1 MTIHQMKQHFNQPRL
16 LIIGC
21 GDVGQR
27 MLPILVKSHKVYVLT
42 SQTEKLPLFRQA
54 GAHPIHGNLDDSS
67 TLHRLS
73 QIADTVL
80 HLAPPNPNGLSD
92 LRTKSLIQ
100 ALSKGR
106 RVRRFIYIS
115 TTGVYGDCGGQ
126 LISETQAVQP
136 HNLRA
141 VRRVDAERQLRAWAT
156 QQGISVVILRVPGIY
171 AGNRLPVERLQK
183 GTPALIDSEDVFTN
197 HIHADDLARLTI
209 LSMYRA
215 SSQRVINACD
225 NSNLKMANYFDLVAD
240 KINLPRPPR
249 VNKETLKTMVSPQL
263 LSFMQESRRI
273 SNARLQEIGFKFLY
287 PTVQDFLEQM

>member
-1 MTIHQMKQHFNQPRL
+1 MSIHQMKQHFNQPRL

-54 GAHPIHGNLDDSS
+54 GAHPLFGNLDDQS

-73 QIADTVL
+73 QIADTVI
-80 HLAPPNPNGLSD
+80 HLAPPNPNGTTD

-106 RVRRFIYIS
+106 RVKRFIYIS

-136 HNLRA
+136 QNLRA
-141 VRRVDAERQLRAWAT
+141 VRRVDAERQLRAWAI
-156 QQGISVVILRVPGIY
+156 QQGVSVVILRVPGIY

-183 GTPALIDSEDVFTN
+183 GTPALLESEDVFTN

-225 NSNLKMANYFDLVAD
+225 NSDLKMADYFDLVAD
-240 KINLPRPPR
+240 KMNLPRPPR
-249 VNKETLKTMVSPQL
+249 VDKETLKTMVSPQL

-273 SNARLQEIGFKFLY
+273 SNDRLQEIGFQFLY
-287 PTVQDFLEQM
+287 PTVQDFLVQL

>member
-1 MTIHQMKQHFNQPRL
+1 MKQHFNQPRL

-54 GAHPIHGNLDDSS
+54 GAHPLFGNLDDQS

-73 QIADTVL
+73 QIADTVI
-80 HLAPPNPNGLSD
+80 HLAPPNPNGTTD

-106 RVRRFIYIS
+106 RVKRFIYIS

-136 HNLRA
+136 QNLRA
-141 VRRVDAERQLRAWAT
+141 VRRVDAERQLRAWAIKL
-156 QQGISVVILRVPGIY
+156 GVSVVILRVPGIY
-171 AGNRLPVERLQK
+171 AGNRLPVDRLQK
-183 GTPALIDSEDVFTN
+183 GTPALLESEDVFTN

-225 NSNLKMANYFDLVAD
+225 NSDLKMADYFDLVAD
-240 KINLPRPPR
+240 KMNLPRPPR
-249 VNKETLKTMVSPQL
+249 VDKETLKTLVSPQL

-273 SNARLQEIGFKFLY
+273 SNARLQEIGFQFLY
-287 PTVQDFLEQM
+287 PTVQDFLEQL

>member
-1 MTIHQMKQHFNQPRL
+1 MSIHQMKQHFNQPRL

-54 GAHPIHGNLDDSS
+54 GAHPLFGNLDDQS
-67 TLHRLS
+67 TLNRLS
-73 QIADTVL
+73 QIADTVI
-80 HLAPPNPNGLSD
+80 HLAPPNPNGTTD
-92 LRTKSLIQ
+92 VRTKSLIQ

-136 HNLRA
+136 QNLRA
-141 VRRVDAERQLRAWAT
+141 VRRVDAERQLRAWAI
-156 QQGISVVILRVPGIY
+156 QQGVSVVILRVPGIY

-183 GTPALIDSEDVFTN
+183 GTPALLESEDVFTN

-215 SSQRVINACD
+215 SPQRVINACD
-225 NSNLKMANYFDLVAD
+225 NSDLKMADYFDLVAD
-240 KINLPRPPR
+240 KMKLPKPPR
-249 VNKETLKTMVSPQL
+249 VDKETLKAMVSPQL

-287 PTVQDFLEQM
+287 PTVQDFLDQI

>member
-1 MTIHQMKQHFNQPRL
+1 MHQMKQHFNQPRL

-54 GAHPIHGNLDDSS
+54 GAHPLFGNLDDQS

-73 QIADTVL
+73 QIADTVI
-80 HLAPPNPNGLSD
+80 HLAPPNPNGTTD
-92 LRTKSLIQ
+92 LRTKALIQ

-106 RVRRFIYIS
+106 RVKRFIYIS

-136 HNLRA
+136 QNLRA
-141 VRRVDAERQLRAWAT
+141 VRRVDAERQLRAWAV

-183 GTPALIDSEDVFTN
+183 GTPALLESEDVFTN

-225 NSNLKMANYFDLVAD
+225 NSDLKMADYFDLVAD
-240 KINLPRPPR
+240 KMNLPKPPR
-249 VNKETLKTMVSPQL
+249 VDKETLKTIVSPQL

-273 SNARLQEIGFKFLY
+273 SNARLQEIGFQFLY
-287 PTVQDFLEQM
+287 PTVQDFLEQL

>member
-1 MTIHQMKQHFNQPRL
+1 
-16 LIIGC
+16 
-21 GDVGQR
+21 

-54 GAHPIHGNLDDSS
+54 GAHPLFGNLDDQS

-73 QIADTVL
+73 QIADTVI
-80 HLAPPNPNGLSD
+80 HLAPPNPNGKTD

-106 RVRRFIYIS
+106 RVKRFIYIS

-136 HNLRA
+136 QNLRA
-141 VRRVDAERQLRAWAT
+141 VRRVDAERQLRAWAV
-156 QQGISVVILRVPGIY
+156 QQGVSVVILRVPGIY

-183 GTPALIDSEDVFTN
+183 GTPALLESEDVFTN

-225 NSNLKMANYFDLVAD
+225 DSDLKMADYFDLVAD
-240 KINLPRPPR
+240 KMNLPKPPR
-249 VNKETLKTMVSPQL
+249 VDKETLKTMVSPQL

-273 SNARLQEIGFKFLY
+273 SNTRLQEIGFQFLY
-287 PTVQDFLEQM
+287 PTVQDFLEKM

>member
-1 MTIHQMKQHFNQPRL
+1 MSMHQMKQHFNQPRL

-54 GAHPIHGNLDDSS
+54 GAHPLFGNLDDQS

-73 QIADTVL
+73 QIADTVI
-80 HLAPPNPNGLSD
+80 HLAPPNPNGTTD

-106 RVRRFIYIS
+106 RVKRFIYIS

-136 HNLRA
+136 QNLRA
-141 VRRVDAERQLRAWAT
+141 VRRVDAERQLRAWAIKL
-156 QQGISVVILRVPGIY
+156 GVSVVILRVPGIY
-171 AGNRLPVERLQK
+171 AGNRLPVDRLQK
-183 GTPALIDSEDVFTN
+183 GTPALLESEDVFTN

-225 NSNLKMANYFDLVAD
+225 NSDLKMADYFDLVAD
-240 KINLPRPPR
+240 KMNLPRPPR
-249 VNKETLKTMVSPQL
+249 VDKETLKTLVSPQL

-273 SNARLQEIGFKFLY
+273 SNARLQEIGFQFLY
-287 PTVQDFLEQM
+287 PTVQDFLEQL

>member
-1 MTIHQMKQHFNQPRL
+1 MHQMKQHFNQPRL

-54 GAHPIHGNLDDSS
+54 GAHPLFGNLDDQS

-73 QIADTVL
+73 QIADTVI
-80 HLAPPNPNGLSD
+80 HLAPPNPNGTTD

-106 RVRRFIYIS
+106 RVKRFIYIS

-136 HNLRA
+136 QNLRA
-141 VRRVDAERQLRAWAT
+141 VRRVDAERQLRAWAIKL
-156 QQGISVVILRVPGIY
+156 GVSVVILRVPGIY
-171 AGNRLPVERLQK
+171 AGNRLPVDRLQK
-183 GTPALIDSEDVFTN
+183 GTPALLESEDVFTN

-225 NSNLKMANYFDLVAD
+225 NSDLKMADYFDLVAD
-240 KINLPRPPR
+240 KMNLPRPPR
-249 VNKETLKTMVSPQL
+249 VDKETLKTMVSPQL

-273 SNARLQEIGFKFLY
+273 SNARLQEIGFQFLY
-287 PTVQDFLEQM
+287 PTVQDFLEQL

>member
-1 MTIHQMKQHFNQPRL
+1 MPMHQMKQHFNQPRL

-54 GAHPIHGNLDDSS
+54 GAHPLFGNLDDQS

-73 QIADTVL
+73 QIADTVI
-80 HLAPPNPNGLSD
+80 HLAPPNPNGKTD

-106 RVRRFIYIS
+106 RVKRFIYIS

-136 HNLRA
+136 QNLRA
-141 VRRVDAERQLRAWAT
+141 VRRVDAERQLRAWAV
-156 QQGISVVILRVPGIY
+156 QQGVSVVILRVPGIY

-183 GTPALIDSEDVFTN
+183 GTPALLESEDVFTN

-225 NSNLKMANYFDLVAD
+225 DSDLKMADYFDLVAN
-240 KINLPRPPR
+240 KMNLPKPPR
-249 VNKETLKTMVSPQL
+249 VDKETLKTMVSPQL

-273 SNARLQEIGFKFLY
+273 SNARLQEIGFQFLY
-287 PTVQDFLEQM
+287 PTVQDFLEKM

>member
-1 MTIHQMKQHFNQPRL
+1 MHQMKQHFNQPRL

-54 GAHPIHGNLDDSS
+54 GAHPLFGNLDDQS

-73 QIADTVL
+73 QIADTVI
-80 HLAPPNPNGLSD
+80 HLAPPNPNGTTD

-106 RVRRFIYIS
+106 RVKRFIYIS

-136 HNLRA
+136 QNLRA
-141 VRRVDAERQLRAWAT
+141 VRRVDAERQLRAWAIKL
-156 QQGISVVILRVPGIY
+156 GVSVVILRVPGIY
-171 AGNRLPVERLQK
+171 AGNRLPVDRLQK
-183 GTPALIDSEDVFTN
+183 GTPALLESEDVFTN

-225 NSNLKMANYFDLVAD
+225 NSDLKMADYFDLVAD
-240 KINLPRPPR
+240 KMNLPKPPR
-249 VNKETLKTMVSPQL
+249 VDKETLKTMVSPQL

-273 SNARLQEIGFKFLY
+273 SNARLQEIGFQFLY
-287 PTVQDFLEQM
+287 PTVQDFLEQL

>member
-1 MTIHQMKQHFNQPRL
+1 MHQMKQHFNQPRL

-54 GAHPIHGNLDDSS
+54 GAHPLFGNLDDQS

-73 QIADTVL
+73 QIADTVI
-80 HLAPPNPNGLSD
+80 HLAPPNPNGTTD

-106 RVRRFIYIS
+106 RVKRFIYIS

-136 HNLRA
+136 QNLRA
-141 VRRVDAERQLRAWAT
+141 VRRVDAERQLRAWAIKL
-156 QQGISVVILRVPGIY
+156 GVSVVILRVPGIY
-171 AGNRLPVERLQK
+171 AGNRLPVDRLQK
-183 GTPALIDSEDVFTN
+183 GTPALLESEDVFTN
-197 HIHADDLARLTI
+197 HIHADVLARLTI

-225 NSNLKMANYFDLVAD
+225 DSDLKMADYFDLVAD
-240 KINLPRPPR
+240 KMNLPKPPR
-249 VNKETLKTMVSPQL
+249 VDKETLKTMVSPQL

-273 SNARLQEIGFKFLY
+273 SNTRLQEIGFQFLY
-287 PTVQDFLEQM
+287 PTVQDFLEKM

>member
-1 MTIHQMKQHFNQPRL
+1 MSIHQMKQHFNQPRL

-42 SQTEKLPLFRQA
+42 TQTEKLTVFRQA
-54 GAHPIHGNLDDSS
+54 GAVPIYGNLDDRS
-67 TLHRLS
+67 TLDRLS
-73 QIADTVL
+73 QIADTVI
-80 HLAPPNPNGLSD
+80 HLAPPNPSGQSD

-136 HNLRA
+136 QNLRA
-141 VRRVDAERQLRAWAT
+141 VRRVDAERQLRAWAV
-156 QQGISVVILRVPGIY
+156 QQGVSVVILRVPGIY

-183 GTPALIDSEDVFTN
+183 GMPALLESEDVFTN

-225 NSNLKMANYFDLVAD
+225 DSDLKMADYFDLVAD
-240 KINLPRPPR
+240 KMNLPKPPR
-249 VNKETLKTMVSPQL
+249 VDKETLKTMVSPQL

-273 SNARLQEIGFKFLY
+273 SNTRLQEIGFQFLY
-287 PTVQDFLEQM
+287 PTVQDFLEKM

>member
-1 MTIHQMKQHFNQPRL
+1 MHQMKQHFNQPRL

-27 MLPILVKSHKVYVLT
+27 MLPILVKSHKVFVLT

-54 GAHPIHGNLDDSS
+54 GAHPLFGNLDDQS

-73 QIADTVL
+73 QIADTVI
-80 HLAPPNPNGLSD
+80 HLAPPNPNGRTD
-92 LRTKSLIQ
+92 LRTKALIQ

-106 RVRRFIYIS
+106 RVKRFIYIS

-136 HNLRA
+136 QNLRA
-141 VRRVDAERQLRAWAT
+141 VRRVDAERQLRAWAV

-183 GTPALIDSEDVFTN
+183 GTPALLGSEDVFTN

-225 NSNLKMANYFDLVAD
+225 NSDLKMADYFDLVAD
-240 KINLPRPPR
+240 KMNLPKPPR
-249 VNKETLKTMVSPQL
+249 VDKETLKTMVSPQL

-273 SNARLQEIGFKFLY
+273 SNARLQEIGFQFLY
-287 PTVQDFLEQM
+287 PTVQDFLEQL

>member
-1 MTIHQMKQHFNQPRL
+1 
-16 LIIGC
+16 
-21 GDVGQR
+21 

-54 GAHPIHGNLDDSS
+54 GAHPLFGNLDDQS

-73 QIADTVL
+73 QIADTVI
-80 HLAPPNPNGLSD
+80 HLAPPNPNGTID

-136 HNLRA
+136 QNLRA
-141 VRRVDAERQLRAWAT
+141 VRRVDAERQLRAWAI
-156 QQGISVVILRVPGIY
+156 QQGVSVVILRVPGIY

-183 GTPALIDSEDVFTN
+183 GTPALLESEDVFTN

-215 SSQRVINACD
+215 SPQRVINACD
-225 NSNLKMANYFDLVAD
+225 NSDLKMADYFDLVAD
-240 KINLPRPPR
+240 KMKLPKPPR
-249 VNKETLKTMVSPQL
+249 VDKETLKTMVSPQL

-287 PTVQDFLEQM
+287 PTVQDFLDQI

>member
-1 MTIHQMKQHFNQPRL
+1 MKQHFNQPRL

-42 SQTEKLPLFRQA
+42 TQTEKLTVFRQV
-54 GAHPIHGNLDDSS
+54 GAVPIYGNLDDRS
-67 TLHRLS
+67 TLDRLS
-73 QIADTVL
+73 QIADTVI
-80 HLAPPNPNGLSD
+80 HLAPPNPSGKSD

-136 HNLRA
+136 QNLRA
-141 VRRVDAERQLRAWAT
+141 VRRVDAERQLRAWAV
-156 QQGISVVILRVPGIY
+156 QQGVSVVILRVPGIY

-183 GTPALIDSEDVFTN
+183 GTPALLESEDVFTN

-225 NSNLKMANYFDLVAD
+225 DSDLKMADYFDLVAD
-240 KINLPRPPR
+240 KMNLPKPPR
-249 VNKETLKTMVSPQL
+249 VDKETLKTMVSPQL

-273 SNARLQEIGFKFLY
+273 SNTRLQEIGFQFLY
-287 PTVQDFLEQM
+287 PTVQDFLEKM

>member
-1 MTIHQMKQHFNQPRL
+1 MSIHQMQKHFNQPRL
-16 LIIGC
+16 LIVGC

-42 SQTEKLPLFRQA
+42 TQTEKLSLFRQA
-54 GAHPIHGNLDDSS
+54 GAVPLYGNLDDSS

-73 QIADTVL
+73 QIADTVI
-80 HLAPPNPNGLSD
+80 HLAPPNPSGSSD

-100 ALSKGR
+100 ALSKGG

-126 LISETQAVQP
+126 LISETQPVQP
-136 HNLRA
+136 QNLRA
-141 VRRVDAERQLRAWAT
+141 IRRVDAEKQLRAWAI

-183 GTPALIDSEDVFTN
+183 GTAALIANDDVYTN

-209 LSMYRA
+209 LAMYRA
-215 SSQRVINACD
+215 SPQRVINACD
-225 NSNLKMANYFDLVAD
+225 DSDLKMADYFDLVAD
-240 KINLPRPPR
+240 KMDLPKPPR
-249 VNKETLKTMVSPQL
+249 VDKETLKTMVSPQL

>member
-1 MTIHQMKQHFNQPRL
+1 MSMHQMKQHFNQPRL

-54 GAHPIHGNLDDSS
+54 GAHPLFGNLDDQS

-73 QIADTVL
+73 QIADTVI
-80 HLAPPNPNGLSD
+80 HLAPPNPNGTTD

-106 RVRRFIYIS
+106 RVKRFIYIS

-136 HNLRA
+136 QNLRA
-141 VRRVDAERQLRAWAT
+141 VRRVDAERQLRAWAIKL
-156 QQGISVVILRVPGIY
+156 GVSVVILRVPGIY
-171 AGNRLPVERLQK
+171 AGNRLPVDRLQK
-183 GTPALIDSEDVFTN
+183 GTPALLESEDVFTN

-225 NSNLKMANYFDLVAD
+225 DSDLKMADYFDLVAD
-240 KINLPRPPR
+240 KMNLPKPPR
-249 VNKETLKTMVSPQL
+249 VDKETLKTMVSPQL

-273 SNARLQEIGFKFLY
+273 SNTRLQEIGFQFLY
-287 PTVQDFLEQM
+287 PTVQDFLEKM

>member
-1 MTIHQMKQHFNQPRL
+1 MSIHQMKQHFNQPRL

-54 GAHPIHGNLDDSS
+54 GAHPLFGNLDDQS

-73 QIADTVL
+73 QIADTVI
-80 HLAPPNPNGLSD
+80 HLAPPNPNGTTD

-115 TTGVYGDCGGQ
+115 TTGVYGDCGGK

-136 HNLRA
+136 QNLRA
-141 VRRVDAERQLRAWAT
+141 VRRVDAERQLRAWAI
-156 QQGISVVILRVPGIY
+156 QQGVSVVILRVPGIY
-171 AGNRLPVERLQK
+171 AGNRLPVDRLQK
-183 GTPALIDSEDVFTN
+183 GTPALLESEDVYTN

-225 NSNLKMANYFDLVAD
+225 NSDLKMADYFDLVAD
-240 KINLPRPPR
+240 KMNLPKPPR
-249 VNKETLKTMVSPQL
+249 VDKETLKTMVSPQL

-287 PTVQDFLEQM
+287 PTVQDFLEQL

>member
-1 MTIHQMKQHFNQPRL
+1 MHQMKQHFNQPRL

-54 GAHPIHGNLDDSS
+54 GAHPLFGNLDDQS

-73 QIADTVL
+73 QIADTVI
-80 HLAPPNPNGLSD
+80 HLAPPNPNGTTD

-106 RVRRFIYIS
+106 RVKRFIYIS

-136 HNLRA
+136 QNLRA
-141 VRRVDAERQLRAWAT
+141 VRRVDAERQLRAWAIKL
-156 QQGISVVILRVPGIY
+156 GVSVVILRVPGIY
-171 AGNRLPVERLQK
+171 AGNRLPVDRLQK
-183 GTPALIDSEDVFTN
+183 GTPALLESEDVFTN

-225 NSNLKMANYFDLVAD
+225 DSDLKMADYFDLVAD
-240 KINLPRPPR
+240 KMNLPKPPR
-249 VNKETLKTMVSPQL
+249 VDKETLKTMVSPQL

-273 SNARLQEIGFKFLY
+273 SNTRLQEIGFQFLY
-287 PTVQDFLEQM
+287 PTVQDFLEKM

>member
-1 MTIHQMKQHFNQPRL
+1 MHQMKQHFNQPRL

-54 GAHPIHGNLDDSS
+54 GAHPLFGNLDDQS

-73 QIADTVL
+73 QIADTVI
-80 HLAPPNPNGLSD
+80 HLAPPNPNGTTD

-106 RVRRFIYIS
+106 RVKRFIYIS

-136 HNLRA
+136 QNLRA
-141 VRRVDAERQLRAWAT
+141 VRRVDAERQLRAWAIKL
-156 QQGISVVILRVPGIY
+156 GVSVVILRVPGIY
-171 AGNRLPVERLQK
+171 AGNRLPVDRLQK
-183 GTPALIDSEDVFTN
+183 GTPALLESEDVFTN

-225 NSNLKMANYFDLVAD
+225 NSDLKMADYFDLVAD
-240 KINLPRPPR
+240 KMNLPRPPR
-249 VNKETLKTMVSPQL
+249 VDKETLKTLVSPQL

-273 SNARLQEIGFKFLY
+273 SNARLQEIGFQFLY
-287 PTVQDFLEQM
+287 PTVQDFLEQL

>member
-1 MTIHQMKQHFNQPRL
+1 MHQMKQHFNQPRL

-54 GAHPIHGNLDDSS
+54 GAHPLFGNLDDQS

-73 QIADTVL
+73 QIADTVI
-80 HLAPPNPNGLSD
+80 HLAPPNPNGTTD

-106 RVRRFIYIS
+106 RVKRFIYIS

-136 HNLRA
+136 QNLRA
-141 VRRVDAERQLRAWAT
+141 VRRVDAERQLRAWAI
-156 QQGISVVILRVPGIY
+156 QQGVSVVILRVPGIY
-171 AGNRLPVERLQK
+171 AGNRLPVDRLQK
-183 GTPALIDSEDVFTN
+183 VTPALLESEDVFTN

-225 NSNLKMANYFDLVAD
+225 NSDLKMADYFDLVAD
-240 KINLPRPPR
+240 KMNLPRPPR
-249 VNKETLKTMVSPQL
+249 VDKETLKTLVSPQL

-273 SNARLQEIGFKFLY
+273 SNARLQEIGFQFLY
-287 PTVQDFLEQM
+287 PTVQDFLEQL

>member
-1 MTIHQMKQHFNQPRL
+1 MSIHQMKQHFNQPRL

-54 GAHPIHGNLDDSS
+54 GAHPLFGNLDDQS
-67 TLHRLS
+67 TLNRLS
-73 QIADTVL
+73 QIADTVI
-80 HLAPPNPNGLSD
+80 HLAPPNPNGTTD
-92 LRTKSLIQ
+92 VRTKSLIQ

-136 HNLRA
+136 QNLRA
-141 VRRVDAERQLRAWAT
+141 VRRVDAERQLRAWAI
-156 QQGISVVILRVPGIY
+156 QQGVSVVILRVPGIY

-183 GTPALIDSEDVFTN
+183 GTPALLESEDVFTN

-215 SSQRVINACD
+215 SPQRVINACD
-225 NSNLKMANYFDLVAD
+225 NSDLKMADYFDLVAD
-240 KINLPRPPR
+240 KMKLPKPPR
-249 VNKETLKTMVSPQL
+249 VDKEKLKTMVSPQL

-287 PTVQDFLEQM
+287 PTVQDFLDQI

>member
-1 MTIHQMKQHFNQPRL
+1 MKQHFNQPRL

-54 GAHPIHGNLDDSS
+54 GAHPLFGNLDDQS

-73 QIADTVL
+73 QIADTVI
-80 HLAPPNPNGLSD
+80 HLAPPNPNGTTD

-115 TTGVYGDCGGQ
+115 TTGVYGDCGGK

-136 HNLRA
+136 QNLRA
-141 VRRVDAERQLRAWAT
+141 VRRVDAERQLRAWAI
-156 QQGISVVILRVPGIY
+156 QQGVSVVILRVPGIY
-171 AGNRLPVERLQK
+171 AGNRLPVDRLQK
-183 GTPALIDSEDVFTN
+183 GTPALLESEDVYTN

-225 NSNLKMANYFDLVAD
+225 NSDLKMADYFDLVAD
-240 KINLPRPPR
+240 KMNLPKPPR
-249 VNKETLKTMVSPQL
+249 VDKETLKTMVSPQL

-287 PTVQDFLEQM
+287 PTVQDFLEQL

>member
-1 MTIHQMKQHFNQPRL
+1 MSIHQMKQHFNQPRL

-54 GAHPIHGNLDDSS
+54 GAHPLFGNLDDQS

-73 QIADTVL
+73 QIADTVI
-80 HLAPPNPNGLSD
+80 HLAPPNPNGTID

-136 HNLRA
+136 QNLRA
-141 VRRVDAERQLRAWAT
+141 VRRVDAERQLRAWAI
-156 QQGISVVILRVPGIY
+156 QQGVSVVILRVPGIY

-183 GTPALIDSEDVFTN
+183 GTPALLESEDVFTN

-215 SSQRVINACD
+215 SPQRVINACD
-225 NSNLKMANYFDLVAD
+225 NSDLKMADYFDLVAD
-240 KINLPRPPR
+240 KMKLPKPPR
-249 VNKETLKTMVSPQL
+249 VDKETLKTMVSPQL

-287 PTVQDFLEQM
+287 PTVQDFLDQI

>member
-1 MTIHQMKQHFNQPRL
+1 MSIHQMKQHFNQPRL

-42 SQTEKLPLFRQA
+42 TQTEKLTVFRQA
-54 GAHPIHGNLDDSS
+54 GAVPIYGNLDDRS
-67 TLHRLS
+67 TLDRLS
-73 QIADTVL
+73 QIADTVI
-80 HLAPPNPNGLSD
+80 HLAPPNPSGQSD

-136 HNLRA
+136 QNLRA
-141 VRRVDAERQLRAWAT
+141 VRRVDAERQLRAWAV
-156 QQGISVVILRVPGIY
+156 QQGVSVVILRVPGIY

-183 GTPALIDSEDVFTN
+183 GTPALLESEDVFTN

-225 NSNLKMANYFDLVAD
+225 DSDLKMADYFDLVAD
-240 KINLPRPPR
+240 KMNLPKPPR
-249 VNKETLKTMVSPQL
+249 VDKETLKTMVSPQL

-273 SNARLQEIGFKFLY
+273 SNTRLQEIGFQFLY
-287 PTVQDFLEQM
+287 PTVQDFLEKM

>member
-1 MTIHQMKQHFNQPRL
+1 MHQMKQHFNQPRL

-54 GAHPIHGNLDDSS
+54 GAHPLFGNLDDQS

-73 QIADTVL
+73 QIADTVI
-80 HLAPPNPNGLSD
+80 HLAPPNPNGTTD
-92 LRTKSLIQ
+92 LRTKALIQ

-106 RVRRFIYIS
+106 RVKRFIYIS

-136 HNLRA
+136 QNLRA
-141 VRRVDAERQLRAWAT
+141 VRRVDAERQLRAWAV

-183 GTPALIDSEDVFTN
+183 GTPALLESEDVFTN

-225 NSNLKMANYFDLVAD
+225 DSDLKMADYFDLVAD
-240 KINLPRPPR
+240 KMNLPKPPR
-249 VNKETLKTMVSPQL
+249 VDKETLKTMVSPQL

-273 SNARLQEIGFKFLY
+273 SNTRLQEIGFQFLY
-287 PTVQDFLEQM
+287 PTVQDFLEKM

>member
-1 MTIHQMKQHFNQPRL
+1 MSIHQMKQHFNQPRL

-54 GAHPIHGNLDDSS
+54 GAHPLFGNLDDQS

-73 QIADTVL
+73 QIADTVI
-80 HLAPPNPNGLSD
+80 HLAPPNPNGTTD

-106 RVRRFIYIS
+106 RVKRFIYIS

-136 HNLRA
+136 QNLRA
-141 VRRVDAERQLRAWAT
+141 VRRVDAERQLRAWAI
-156 QQGISVVILRVPGIY
+156 QQGVSVVILRVPGIY
-171 AGNRLPVERLQK
+171 AGNRLPVDRLQK
-183 GTPALIDSEDVFTN
+183 GTPALLESEDVYTN

-225 NSNLKMANYFDLVAD
+225 NSDLKMADYFDLVAD
-240 KINLPRPPR
+240 KMNLPKPPR
-249 VNKETLKTMVSPQL
+249 VDKETLKTMVSPQL

-287 PTVQDFLEQM
+287 PTVQDFLEQL